1 MKRNIVFIIGFSF
14 IVLTVCFITITTVQA
29 EDFTL
34 QYEEIF
40 DDPEAQVIVRY
51 GDVDNLGFGWPEGY
65 DPFSGESTPRHYHG
79 WPWEADPDDASGTD
93 RIIVISSYSGY
104 PHEDYDISIDGYT
117 YETSRPENEPCEIKI
132 QFTPPDPPVSSV
144 ILQVF
149 VDDFESP
156 VWHSSFQVTMNGIRV
171 QELEDVLNS
180 LRQTGPTGKLITF
193 ELPDRVVATMQ
204 NNELIIF
211 VDDPVTGAGDGFAF
225 DFFRLLIN
233 PGSGNTQPVHTAQFN
248 GHSYEL
254 FIDTNITWHQ
264 AKAIAEDMG
273 GYLATITSAEEQQ
286 FIENLL
292 ISSGAPT
299 GAYWF
304 GLVETGTEGIY
315 TWDNGESLSYTN
327 WDNNQ
332 PDNYQG
338 ADSGQ
343 ILWTVEPEA
352 HTFNRRG
359 KWDDVLSEG
368 IKESLHYPD
377 LDRRGYIV
385 ESQPT
390 ECIEDDSGSIDIT
403 GKSGPC
409 SGKLTIPVRIQN
421 APNAANSL
429 GFEVAFDSNVLT
441 YTGFARGPLAE
452 QFDFFNVTEVPGGLV
467 RCGGFKAEELAEGSV
482 GDLLYLQFDV
492 SAECHDSKLELREL
506 KDDISTWTASHGC
519 FSMKCTGDVNS
530 DGEITPKDAL

>member
-1 MKRNIVFIIGFSF
+1 
-14 IVLTVCFITITTVQA
+14 CFVKYHIHDLA
-29 EDFTL
+29 
-34 QYEEIF
+34 EIF
-40 DDPEAQVIVRY
+40 
-51 GDVDNLGFGWPEGY
+51 
-65 DPFSGESTPRHYHG
+65 
-79 WPWEADPDDASGTD
+79 
-93 RIIVISSYSGY
+93 SS
-104 PHEDYDISIDGYT
+104 
-117 YETSRPENEPCEIKI
+117 
-132 QFTPPDPPVSSV
+132 
-144 ILQVF
+144 
-149 VDDFESP
+149 
-156 VWHSSFQVTMNGIRV
+156 
-171 QELEDVLNS
+171 
-180 LRQTGPTGKLITF
+180 
-193 ELPDRVVATMQ
+193 
-204 NNELIIF
+204 
-211 VDDPVTGAGDGFAF
+211 
-225 DFFRLLIN
+225 LIN
-233 PGSGNTQPVHTAQFN
+233 LKIKYCAGTPGGHCKGDTAYFYVSEDEETWTLIGQENVPERAGINDIIHTKDYNPSTSFRYVKVYIPECYNDWSSAEALMKGNN
-248 GHSYEL
+248 GYSYEV
-254 FIDTNITWHQ
+254 FIDTEVTWHQ

-286 FIENLL
+286 FIEDLL

-403 GKSGPC
+403 GKAGPC
-409 SGKLTIPVRIQN
+409 GGKLTIPVRIQD
-421 APNAANSL
+421 APATANSI
-429 GFEVAFDSNVLT
+429 GFDVAFDSGVLI
-441 YTGFARGPLAE
+441 YTGFARGELAE
-452 QFDFFNVTEVPGGLV
+452 PFDFFNVTEVSDGLV
-467 RCGGFKAEELAEGSV
+467 RCGGFKTEELAEGSE
-482 GDLLYLQFDV
+482 GNLLYLQFDV
-492 SAECHDSKLELREL
+492 SAKCHDSKLELREL

-519 FSMKCTGDVNS
+519 FSMK
-530 DGEITPKDAL
+530 